1 METPLNTMWQEAVRP
16 KKGANG
22 PKAIDLNE
30 KSGAPG
36 LEAIDLTEKCAA
48 IGLEAIDLN
57 EKSGTTGPKA
67 IDRTEEGG
75 SIGLK
80 SIDSTEKGSAIGLE
94 AIDPHTQ
101 TDSDNELL
109 EIINDLLE
117 IDDSYTKL
125 PKVDI
130 ATAIN
135 EIDRANKVATILVQL
150 VAKSKENPCGE
161 GIGSTIDV
169 QDRNGDMIRCSLYDT
184 GYRKYHAD
192 LQVSSKTTEKF
203 TVDFEI

>member
-22 PKAIDLNE
+22 PK
-30 KSGAPG
+30 
-36 LEAIDLTEKCAA
+36 AIDLTEKCAA

-117 IDDSYTKL
+117 IDDSYTKSMKSIEPIKL
-125 PKVDI
+125 QRFWCSQSQKVKK
-130 ATAIN
+130 T
-135 EIDRANKVATILVQL
+135 RAVKESARQL
-150 VAKSKENPCGE
+150 TFKIE
-161 GIGSTIDV
+161 
-169 QDRNGDMIRCSLYDT
+169 
-184 GYRKYHAD
+184 
-192 LQVSSKTTEKF
+192 TE
-203 TVDFEI
+203 T

>member
-1 METPLNTMWQEAVRP
+1 MNRQYLPDKDNAVVTVNHWFPVPSNNTILIMEVANINPAIKYGNPTEYYVVGSSKAE
-16 KKGANG
+16 KGANG
-22 PKAIDLNE
+22 PK
-30 KSGAPG
+30 
-36 LEAIDLTEKCAA
+36 AIDLTEKCAA

-67 IDRTEEGG
+67 IDRTEEGC

-117 IDDSYTKL
+117 IDDSYTKSM
-125 PKVDI
+125 
-130 ATAIN
+130 
-135 EIDRANKVATILVQL
+135 
-150 VAKSKENPCGE
+150 KSIEPIKL
-161 GIGSTIDV
+161 
-169 QDRNGDMIRCSLYDT
+169 QRFWCS
-184 GYRKYHAD
+184 
-192 LQVSSKTTEKF
+192 
-203 TVDFEI
+203 